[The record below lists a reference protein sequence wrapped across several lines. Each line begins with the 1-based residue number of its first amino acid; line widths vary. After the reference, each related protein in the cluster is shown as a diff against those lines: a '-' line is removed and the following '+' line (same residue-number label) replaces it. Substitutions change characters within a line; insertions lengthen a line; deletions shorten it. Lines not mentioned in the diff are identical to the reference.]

1 MEVME
6 RGRLSRLKE
15 QHGKTQP
22 TPSTRVYE
30 EMSLWLVGKATE
42 VSGMRPVYI
51 ETVMDDLRTGS

>member
-1 MEVME
+1 MAKPNQ
-6 RGRLSRLKE
+6 L
-15 QHGKTQP
+15 QAH
-22 TPSTRVYE
+22 VYE